1 MNELNPKTQ
10 RILDERLI
18 PAMRDL
24 MLNRDELADA
34 WGSTDPGSA
43 IREIMKKYLERY
55 FPKMEDVQKRILDKV
70 EKIKDEPRKMNSLA
84 KFLSGEISLGDDFD
98 PNEFLKDTV
107 SEIAQMHNQNEFMNA
122 AFGANMALQDSRRQD
137 AFQRQKSLLPRIFG
151 GKKDESYKFEFE
163 TTAGGMDMPQRLRSP
178 KKRTRKDVIQEEI
191 TTRQPIQPQKTE
203 IKETVK
209 KEPAETVAEMR
220 QAQAEKQN
228 MEAYNDEL
236 AQDMAQKA
244 QEIADM
250 EARQQSVATQGKK
263 SFLAKATSGK
273 GIATAVVG
281 GGMGITAIIG
291 SMLSGGTT

>member
-10 RILDERLI
+10 KIFDERLM

-34 WGSTDPGSA
+34 WNSTDPGSA

-55 FPKMEDVQKRILDKV
+55 FPQMEDVQKRILDKV

-98 PNEFLKDTV
+98 PNEFLKDMV
-107 SEIAQMHNQNEFMNA
+107 SEIAQMRNQNEFMNV
-122 AFGANMALQDSRRQD
+122 AFGANTALQDSRRQD
-137 AFQRQKSLLPRIFG
+137 AFQQQKSLLPRIFG
-151 GKKDESYKFEFE
+151 GKKDKSYKFEFE
-163 TTAGGMDMPQRLRSP
+163 TAGGMDMPQRLRTP
-178 KKRTRKDVIQEEI
+178 KKRTRKEVIQEEI

-203 IKETVK
+203 IKGTK
-209 KEPAETVAEMR
+209 TVADMK
-220 QAQAEKQN
+220 QAQEEQQN
-228 MEAYNDEL
+228 MGAYNDEL
-236 AQDMAQKA
+236 AQDMARKA

-250 EARQQSVATQGKK
+250 EEAKQRVTQGKK
-263 SFLAKATSGK
+263 SFLAKVTSGK

-291 SMLSGGTT
+291 TTLSGGTN